1 MDQTAICYEHILRA
15 VGQGLESLS
24 LETFELEVADDVFS
38 VQGTPSQKEYGHS
51 SMAKLNAFKEAFLNI
66 CQTLKQPPPA
76 ATPAGTVPRPSHSL
90 QIQFTQADID
100 ELELEGR
107 ALRSDWERSPLSHS
121 LSQILRTVGWYVDQK
136 KGHLQK
142 ISMTGERVSFSYMAS
157 VGTQKSE
164 LLTLLQIYDMWV
176 HLFKQRKGT
185 YE

>member
-51 SMAKLNAFKEAFLNI
+51 SMAKLNPFKEAFLNI
-66 CQTLKQPPPA
+66 CQTLRQPPPA

-90 QIQFTQADID
+90 QMQFTQADID